1 MGKQNSKLRPEV
13 LHDLRENTEFT
24 DHELQEWYKGFLKD
38 CPTGHLTVEEFKKIY
53 ANFFPYGDAS
63 KFAEHVF
70 RTFDTNGDGTIDF
83 REFIIALSV
92 TSRGKLEQKL
102 KWAFSMYDLDGNGYI
117 SRGEMLEIVQA
128 NMSVTPTHKE
138 APSPL
143 IVHRSDKGR
152 STPSTSKRAGSPRE
166 QRGPGFSPPRRK
178 STHSRSS
185 RERDVLAKSATT
197 ITEAP
202 AAMAQLKEYEQSM
215 QAQPLQPVAHTASS
229 GTVAPGSTQKQ
240 YFPGAH
246 TLGDGDVIDFAPI
259 YTDADAVLRRISS
272 SLKVQ
277 PQTCAD
283 QDDFLRIL
291 DARDKKAFEGFPFH
305 VAVWRPVEAIW
316 QRSATSAPCLPRVD
330 KFYRVPVDHKKH
342 LFKQPKLDTIMATP
356 TAVCNKQLFCCQA
369 IYKMVSSVM
378 KMPEDESTPEKRTDK
393 IFRQMDANND
403 GKLSLEEFIKGA
415 KSDPSIVRLLQC
427 DPSSASQF

>member
-13 LHDLRENTEFT
+13 LQDLRENTEFT

-117 SRGEMLEIVQA
+117 SRGEMLEIVQISLLKPWA
-128 NMSVTPTHKE
+128 NYVGARE
-138 APSPL
+138 AM
-143 IVHRSDKGR
+143 
-152 STPSTSKRAGSPRE
+152 T
-166 QRGPGFSPPRRK
+166 
-178 STHSRSS
+178 
-185 RERDVLAKSATT
+185 
-197 ITEAP
+197 
-202 AAMAQLKEYEQSM
+202 
-215 QAQPLQPVAHTASS
+215 AQP
-229 GTVAPGSTQKQ
+229 
-240 YFPGAH
+240 Y
-246 TLGDGDVIDFAPI
+246 
-259 YTDADAVLRRISS
+259 
-272 SLKVQ
+272 
-277 PQTCAD
+277 
-283 QDDFLRIL
+283 
-291 DARDKKAFEGFPFH
+291 
-305 VAVWRPVEAIW
+305 
-316 QRSATSAPCLPRVD
+316 
-330 KFYRVPVDHKKH
+330 
-342 LFKQPKLDTIMATP
+342 
-356 TAVCNKQLFCCQA
+356 
-369 IYKMVSSVM
+369 VSQETRGQS
-378 KMPEDESTPEKRTDK
+378 E
-393 IFRQMDANND
+393 

>member
-128 NMSVTPTHKE
+128 ICNR
-138 APSPL
+138 L
-143 IVHRSDKGR
+143 L
-152 STPSTSKRAGSPRE
+152 
-166 QRGPGFSPPRRK
+166 FS
-178 STHSRSS
+178 
-185 RERDVLAKSATT
+185 
-197 ITEAP
+197 
-202 AAMAQLKEYEQSM
+202 
-215 QAQPLQPVAHTASS
+215 
-229 GTVAPGSTQKQ
+229 
-240 YFPGAH
+240 
-246 TLGDGDVIDFAPI
+246 
-259 YTDADAVLRRISS
+259 
-272 SLKVQ
+272 
-277 PQTCAD
+277 
-283 QDDFLRIL
+283 
-291 DARDKKAFEGFPFH
+291 
-305 VAVWRPVEAIW
+305 
-316 QRSATSAPCLPRVD
+316 
-330 KFYRVPVDHKKH
+330 
-342 LFKQPKLDTIMATP
+342 
-356 TAVCNKQLFCCQA
+356 CQA

>member
-13 LHDLRENTEFT
+13 LQDLRENTEFT

-38 CPTGHLTVEEFKKIY
+38 CPTGHLTVDEFKKIY

-117 SRGEMLEIVQA
+117 SRSEMLEIV
-128 NMSVTPTHKE
+128 
-138 APSPL
+138 
-143 IVHRSDKGR
+143 
-152 STPSTSKRAGSPRE
+152 
-166 QRGPGFSPPRRK
+166 
-178 STHSRSS
+178 
-185 RERDVLAKSATT
+185 
-197 ITEAP
+197 
-202 AAMAQLKEYEQSM
+202 
-215 QAQPLQPVAHTASS
+215 
-229 GTVAPGSTQKQ
+229 
-240 YFPGAH
+240 
-246 TLGDGDVIDFAPI
+246 
-259 YTDADAVLRRISS
+259 
-272 SLKVQ
+272 
-277 PQTCAD
+277 
-283 QDDFLRIL
+283 
-291 DARDKKAFEGFPFH
+291 
-305 VAVWRPVEAIW
+305 
-316 QRSATSAPCLPRVD
+316 
-330 KFYRVPVDHKKH
+330 
-342 LFKQPKLDTIMATP
+342 
-356 TAVCNKQLFCCQA
+356 QA

-393 IFRQMDANND
+393 IFRQMDTNND

-427 DPSSASQF
+427 DPSSATLLAKVDASPPPLLLSRPGPRATRGTCPAWRLRLPPPPGPLLPRPGPQGAARAGVYTRGS